1 MGVDSASRHLKPKV
15 SIVRELDKAKENRT
29 VKIDTR
35 KLRKPTIL
43 GTEKQ
48 ILHTRKGDLPERI
61 N

>member
-1 MGVDSASRHLKPKV
+1 MIKG
-15 SIVRELDKAKENRT
+15 EKENRT